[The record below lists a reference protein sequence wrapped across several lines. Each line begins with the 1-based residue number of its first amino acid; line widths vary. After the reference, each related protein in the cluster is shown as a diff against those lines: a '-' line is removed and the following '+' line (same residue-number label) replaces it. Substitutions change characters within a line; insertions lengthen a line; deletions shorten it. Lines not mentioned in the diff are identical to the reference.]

1 MFNDPVIF
9 CVPIKEFEPVLA
21 NELVCELVTKLEVC
35 EFNVYGDNIEP
46 VCAFNT
52 KLLVCE
58 FDTNDVVAAFGTY
71 PKTYPLNEHV
81 IPSVTNSEPVMT
93 AEPENGNP
101 APAPAFN
108 A

>member
-58 FDTNDVVAAFGTY
+58 FFTN
-71 PKTYPLNEHV
+71 
-81 IPSVTNSEPVMT
+81 EPVSIVV
-93 AEPENGNP
+93 PPLPNP
-101 APAPAFN
+101 LAAADADMN
-108 A
+108 VGSI